1 MTSIR
6 IDAIRARRLREGRV
20 EERPAQALL
29 KWLQGESFSAEVGK
43 KKGWK
48 KERERGRP
56 FLKKKSSEKRR
67 KKKKWYLS
75 LSLIPRRPISQ
86 SEKSP

>member
-20 EERPAQALL
+20 EERPAHALL
-29 KWLQGESFSAEVGK
+29 KWLQGEAFSAEVE
-43 KKGWK
+43 K
-48 KERERGRP
+48 KERMEKREGERTP
-56 FLKKKSSEKRR
+56 FPQKKQRKKKK